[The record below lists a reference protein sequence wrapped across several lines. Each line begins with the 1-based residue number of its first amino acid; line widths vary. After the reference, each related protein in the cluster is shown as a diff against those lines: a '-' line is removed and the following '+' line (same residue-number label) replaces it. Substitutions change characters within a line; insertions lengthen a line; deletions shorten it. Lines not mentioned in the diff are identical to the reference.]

1 MDSIQNV
8 INILEPGVL
17 LASIDLKDAF
27 FLCQYIITI
36 KRSLKLFYQRLS

>member
-1 MDSIQNV
+1 MESIQNV

-27 FLCQYIITI
+27 FYANIL
-36 KRSLKLFYQRLS
+36 